1 VASILDLAVIA
12 LAVMVCG
19 TLGLLAW
26 TLGIAVPNAVR
37 HAQADVLRARLRMV
51 VAERRMRAVVQPNRR
66 PDSEGDR

>member
-1 VASILDLAVIA
+1 
-12 LAVMVCG
+12 MVCG

-66 PDSEGDR
+66 ADSEGDR

>member
-51 VAERRMRAVVQPNRR
+51 VAERRTRAAMQPNRR
-66 PDSEGDR
+66 ADSEGDR

>member
-26 TLGIAVPNAVR
+26 TLGIAIPNAVR
-37 HAQADVLRARLRMV
+37 HAQADVLRNRLRTV
-51 VAERRMRAVVQPNRR
+51 VAERRLRSVMQPNGR
-66 PDSEGDR
+66 PGNEGDR